1 MTKDRKDFANPNQLD
16 TLIGKDVLVKGNL
29 ISDGDIQINGH
40 LDGKIETSKDVI
52 ISEQAKIKAS
62 IKANNVYVAGEVNG
76 NIEAQEKLE
85 ILETGRVNGDV
96 ASQSLSIEPGGILKG
111 SSVMK
116 ETEEI
121 EPTKPAYEVEEET

>member
-111 SSVMK
+111 SSIMK